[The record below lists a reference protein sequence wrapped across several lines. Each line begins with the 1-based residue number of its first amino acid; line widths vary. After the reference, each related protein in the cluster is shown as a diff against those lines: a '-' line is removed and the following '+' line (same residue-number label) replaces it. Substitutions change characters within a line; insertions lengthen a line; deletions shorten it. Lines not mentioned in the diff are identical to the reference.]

1 MRLAGNHHHRTP
13 RARARP
19 QLSLLSTRRHPRP
32 RRGQEVNHLI
42 HTIIHVFRFL
52 RWTRNIQYMARRGPS
67 STPPDL
73 VPLCIDWGLT
83 HVFHVSGGYAVHLS
97 RQQRRRSG
105 CFLSHRTRSCS
116 ATGLT
121 QAGIDDNSLEL
132 QTLLDE
138 EYAPHAT
145 PVDLRMAGARPHWIG
160 KGTPWSR
167 KVPLAPKKAPRRGRS
182 ARTSCVGWP

>member
-1 MRLAGNHHHRTP
+1 MYFVSCAGRGIYSTW
-13 RARARP
+13 REEAR
-19 QLSLLSTRRHPRP
+19 
-32 RRGQEVNHLI
+32 
-42 HTIIHVFRFL
+42 
-52 RWTRNIQYMARRGPS
+52 S

-73 VPLCIDWGLT
+73 VPLCIDWGLA

-160 KGTPWSR
+160 KGTPWSIDSYNSFISFLR
-167 KVPLAPKKAPRRGRS
+167 LGHMRAMALRQAKWDVQ
-182 ARTSCVGWP
+182 